1 MRTQQTKTRLKA
13 WMFAPLLVACD
24 ATATG
29 GGDQLAQV
37 PDCIGMGQ
45 TGTVL
50 STDSSGQL
58 VCKKLPD
65 GTVTIPV
72 CNASEALTSNGSS
85 LTCVNKDTGDTA
97 TQSAI
102 DKLNRIEMLLQ
113 DYGTTYNM
121 LNTGTGARAV
131 YVGVSQA
138 TPDGRVSDGAGGIG
152 AGAASK
158 VCEQQ
163 YGMGARV
170 CTVYDM
176 YYSVA
181 SAKIVAA
188 TNVPRSWVYM
198 QSWKNPAGGVPAD
211 ATQGLNDNCAD
222 FIYNTGDKRW
232 QGTAVTWATTALNNV
247 DKALH
252 FTNTACSTTLPLAC
266 CK

>member
-24 ATATG
+24 TGAIGG
-29 GGDQLAQV
+29 GGDVVTV
-37 PDCIGMGQ
+37 PDCTSMAGS
-45 TGTVL
+45 VL
-50 STDSSGQL
+50 STDTNGQL

-72 CNASEALTSNGSS
+72 CNASEALTTNGSGLS
-85 LTCVNKDTGDTA
+85 CTPKDTGDAA
-97 TQSAI
+97 TQAAI
-102 DKLNRIEMLLQ
+102 DKLNRVEMLLQ

-131 YVGVSQA
+131 YVGSTTA
-138 TPDGRVSDGAGGIG
+138 MTKGRVTDGAGLFGG
-152 AGAASK
+152 QAASK
-158 VCEQQ
+158 LCETQ
-163 YGMGARV
+163 YGTGARI

-181 SAKIVAA
+181 SAKIVAGTA
-188 TNVPRSWVYM
+188 VPASWVYM
-198 QSWKNPAGGVPAD
+198 QSWKTPVAGPSNPGM
-211 ATQGLNDNCAD
+211 GLNDNCAD
-222 FIYNTGDKRW
+222 FNYDTADQKW

-252 FTNTACSTTLPLAC
+252 FKNTACNATLPLAC